1 MSKLYGRYGGAVA
14 TTVKTSDRDDKR
26 RKMHCLRSSQNEG
39 TKVLTR
45 AGSSSTPIRTPSRS
59 GVKRCVVESEAS
71 DSLKEAPI
79 TVE

>member
-1 MSKLYGRYGGAVA
+1 
-14 TTVKTSDRDDKR
+14 
-26 RKMHCLRSSQNEG
+26 MHCLKSSQNEG

-45 AGSSSTPIRTPSRS
+45 AGSSSTLVRTPCRS

-79 TVE
+79 TVG

>member
-1 MSKLYGRYGGAVA
+1 
-14 TTVKTSDRDDKR
+14 
-26 RKMHCLRSSQNEG
+26 MHFFKSSQNEG
-39 TKVLTR
+39 RKVLTR

-59 GVKRCVVESEAS
+59 EVKRCVVKSETS